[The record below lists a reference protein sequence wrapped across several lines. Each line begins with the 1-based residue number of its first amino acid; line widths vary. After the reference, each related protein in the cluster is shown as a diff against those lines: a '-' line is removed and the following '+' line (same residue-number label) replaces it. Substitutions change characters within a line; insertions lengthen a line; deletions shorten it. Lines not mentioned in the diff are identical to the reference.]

1 MTLWLSLILA
11 AAPADERTSDRYLR
25 QLDELSALWSRYEF
39 DYVKD
44 GRVVEL
50 DERGITT
57 SEAQSYGMLR
67 AVWQRDKEAFA
78 SIWRWTKENLR
89 TRRDLLFAWKH
100 DGRGVVDHNTAS
112 DADVDIALA
121 LIVAS
126 RLFEVKTYR
135 SEALALIDD
144 IWKQEVVVANGVP
157 YLSAGNWASR
167 ERYVTIHVGY
177 LAPASYTVFA
187 EVDAKHDWRGLAASS
202 YALLDWLQERTKLPP
217 EIVYLDKNKNTLLL
231 SKPGGKIA
239 TFGYD
244 VVPLFFR
251 LAVDAA
257 WHGRA
262 ERSARVLLDNVEE
275 IYATSG
281 RLVERYDTNGHPLSQ
296 LEGLP
301 HYASVHALA
310 LVEDRDFAERLER
323 EKLAQLFGKALQ
335 NKETPYYLHNW
346 LWFDRAFALDRVVQ
360 GNELFAFL
368 RPFDMEGFL
377 VHLPLAWV
385 LATFVSFFLGKR
397 FRAARV
403 AFVVSGLALC
413 ARYLVWRLTTSLNFV
428 ETFGPIIS
436 IALWCAEAYSFTT
449 VVLLVL
455 QVGLWPREKPA
466 RPDVPSF
473 TPSVDV
479 LIPIYSESTDI
490 LDKTLIAAVAMRY
503 ANKKIWVC
511 DDSHRDEVRTLAAS
525 HGAGYIK
532 GPKKHAKAGNLN
544 NAMTVTSGELVLVF
558 DTDHIPVTSFL
569 EETVSWFVDD
579 KLAVVQTPHHFYND
593 DIFQRAFRLEGTV
606 ANEQDLF
613 NHAIQN
619 GRDGWGGAFFVGS
632 GALFRRKALDENG
645 GFNLL
650 SITED
655 IHTSQHLHARGW
667 RTRFV
672 DKDLAVG
679 LTAENLSS
687 YLVQRR
693 RWMLGCLQI
702 FFKDNPILHRG
713 LPLRLRLG
721 YFASLYYFLHPLF
734 RVIYWLTPL
743 YFLFFHLHPLF
754 ADLPEL
760 LAYLMPAIIFLPMV
774 SSALLPGW
782 PRFGWGVVYELV
794 VSFPLFRAM
803 FDLFLPKSLGF
814 KVTPKGIV
822 STKRSFDASSSLLTI
837 IAALL
842 TLAGIVKGYVE
853 MTAFGIER
861 DAYVLNIVWA
871 TVNLLGLAVALL
883 VAWERPQRRV
893 EERLRRTFKVRVD
906 GIEMGATRDVSLSGC
921 ALEVT
926 RSAAVLAMASEADL
940 TLDMYDGP
948 LILPA
953 KRVYEQPLG
962 GGRLRLGFRFVLGAA
977 ERRALL
983 LALYAHPKSW
993 ERAHANEPRS
1003 NLAMFWH
1010 LTRGIARALLPALLV
1025 MGVCSSAHAEG
1036 IRESWYMM
1044 RGRSNMEIGNFKAAI
1059 EAYEK
1064 AVELNPDNADAMRS
1078 LGTAY
1083 EQQGLYDKAVEQY
1096 DKYLARFPDDTDVNF
1111 AQAQRLKWS
1120 RYGYRRK
1127 DAIRYYRQGLAK
1139 KDDPAMRLELAKLLA
1154 QDKKD
1159 VRAAL
1164 DEYERLLDATPNDA
1178 TLRRDYQKLLL
1189 WDEAQGTRA
1198 IPEYE
1203 KTWKERHDYETGRT
1217 LAELYARDGKYHD
1230 KAIATYSE
1238 LVRMRPE
1245 DAKTRRA
1252 YAGLLA
1258 RRAGTR
1264 KQALD
1269 EYERLTKAGDRE
1281 SRIAYAGL
1289 LASDEDTLPQALELY
1304 HQAAKADGRDVRPR
1318 VGLARAYA
1326 AQGDRQ
1332 RALEQARLARKL
1344 APNDATVARLNYE
1357 LEGRDGPAVTGKVTA
1372 LIQPAGVYELY
1383 GFGATASGSLEVA
1396 GTVVA
1401 GLRAGGET
1409 YWSGVER
1416 ASGAV
1421 VGAFA
1426 EVLVGE
1432 ADLASARIDL
1442 HTLADAG
1449 LEVAASFDHRA
1460 GDLLL
1465 RPSVERT
1472 LRFDSYLA
1480 LVGAEGRGAARSH
1493 LARVEARI
1501 EHDRLHAWVAPH
1513 LGFIT
1518 ANSDSSNLQL
1528 GAEGGAQW
1536 FAVADSTT
1544 RFGLGATTYLT
1555 HYGTDHGAFDGPLGD
1570 GYFSPDLFWSNA
1582 LTASLSVR
1590 TAAHE
1595 LRLFAGP
1602 ALQYQKAGTTPG
1614 GVRFGG
1620 GGGIHYSYEILPKLT
1635 WESEADL
1642 TRTSNV
1648 YTRVGLS
1655 TRLVYA
1661 Y

>member
-1 MTLWLSLILA
+1 MTLWLSLLLVA
-11 AAPADERTSDRYLR
+11 TPADERTSDRYLR

-67 AVWQRDKEAFA
+67 AVWQRDKEAFSA
-78 SIWRWTKENLR
+78 VWRWTKENLR
-89 TRRDLLFAWKH
+89 TRRDALFAWKH
-100 DGRGVVDHNTAS
+100 DGRGVVDHNSAS

-121 LIVAS
+121 LLVAS
-126 RLFEVKTYR
+126 RVFDVKTYR
-135 SEALALIDD
+135 TEALAIIDD
-144 IWKQEVVVANGVP
+144 IWKQEVVVAGDTP

-177 LAPASYTVFA
+177 LAPAAFTAFG
-187 EVDAKHDWRGLAASS
+187 EVDSKHDWRGLATAS
-202 YALLDWLQERTKLPP
+202 YALLGWLQERTKLPP
-217 EIVYLDKNKNTLLL
+217 EIVYLDKTKNTLLL
-231 SKPGGKIA
+231 NKPGGKVA
-239 TFGYD
+239 PFGYD

-251 LAVDAA
+251 LAVDATWNA
-257 WHGRA
+257 RA
-262 ERSARVLLDNVEE
+262 ESVARQLLDNVEE
-275 IYATSG
+275 IYTRSG
-281 RLVERYDTNGHPLSQ
+281 KLVERYDTDGHPLSQ

-310 LVEDRDFAERLER
+310 TVMNADFAERLAGD
-323 EKLAQLFGKALQ
+323 KLDKLFAKALQ
-335 NKETPYYLHNW
+335 NQETPYYLHNW

-377 VHLPLAWV
+377 VHLPLVWV
-385 LATFVSFFLGKR
+385 LATFVTFFLAKR
-397 FRAARV
+397 YRAARI
-403 AFVVSGLALC
+403 AFVISGLALC
-413 ARYLVWRLTTSLNFV
+413 ARYLVWRLATSLNFV
-428 ETFGPIIS
+428 EALGPVIS

-455 QVGLWPREKPA
+455 QVGLRRGAKPS
-466 RPDVPSF
+466 RPDDPSF

-503 ANKKIWVC
+503 PNKKIWVC
-511 DDSHRDEVRTLAAS
+511 DDSHRDEVRVLAES

-544 NAMTVTSGELVLVF
+544 NAMTFTQGELVLVF

-569 EETVSWFVDD
+569 EETVPWFADA
-579 KLAVVQTPHHFYND
+579 KMAVVQTPHHFYND
-593 DIFQRAFRLEGTV
+593 DIFQRAFRLEGAV

-619 GRDGWGGAFFVGS
+619 GRDGWGGSFFVGS
-632 GALFRRKALDENG
+632 GAVFRRRALEENG

-679 LTAENLSS
+679 LTAENLAS

-702 FFKDNPILHRG
+702 FFKDNPLLHHG
-713 LPLRLRLG
+713 LPWRLRLG

-760 LAYLMPAIIFLPMV
+760 LAYLLPAIIFLPMV
-774 SSALLPGW
+774 SSVLLPGW

-822 STKRSFDASSSLLTI
+822 STHRSFDAGSSLLTI

-842 TLAGIVKGYVE
+842 TLAGIIKGYVE

-861 DAYVLNIVWA
+861 DAYVLNIAWA

-893 EERLRRTFKVRVD
+893 EERLRRTFKVQLD
-906 GIEMGATRDVSLSGC
+906 GVELGMTSDVSLSGC
-921 ALEVT
+921 GMTVN
-926 RSAAVLAMASEADL
+926 RSAAVLAMPPEGEL
-940 TLDMYDGP
+940 TLTMYDGAVA
-948 LILPA
+948 LPA
-953 KRVYEQPLG
+953 RRVYELPLG
-962 GGRLRLGFRFVLGAA
+962 GGRLRLGFIFALTAS
-977 ERRALL
+977 ERKALL
-983 LALYAHPKSW
+983 LELFAHPKSW
-993 ERAHANEPRS
+993 ETAHVHEPRS
-1003 NLAMFWH
+1003 NVAMFWH
-1010 LTRGIARALLPALLV
+1010 LVRGVVRALLPMVLV
-1025 MGVCSSAHAEG
+1025 LGVCSSAHAEG
-1036 IRESWYMM
+1036 IRESWYLM
-1044 RGRSNMEIGNFKAAI
+1044 RGRSNMEIGNYKAAI

-1064 AVELNPDNADAMRS
+1064 AVEQNPDNRDSMRA

-1096 DKYLARFPDDTDVNF
+1096 DKYLTRFPDDTEINF

-1120 RYGYRRK
+1120 RYAYRRK
-1127 DAIRYYRQGLAK
+1127 DAIRYYRQGLSQ

-1164 DEYERLLDATPNDA
+1164 DEYEKLLDKNPNDPA
-1178 TLRRDYQKLLL
+1178 LRRDYQKLLL

-1203 KTWKERHDYETGRT
+1203 KVWKERHDYETGRT
-1217 LAELYARDGKYHD
+1217 LAELYSRDSKYHD
-1230 KAIATYSE
+1230 KAVATYAE

-1245 DAKTRRA
+1245 DTKTRRA

-1258 RRAGTR
+1258 QRGGTR
-1264 KQALD
+1264 QQALE
-1269 EYERLTKAGDRE
+1269 EYEKLSKSGDRE

-1289 LASDEDTLPQALELY
+1289 LAEDEDTLPQAIEVY
-1304 HQAAKADGRDVRPR
+1304 HQAAKADPKDVRPR

-1326 AQGDRQ
+1326 AQGEREK
-1332 RALEQARLARKL
+1332 ALEQARLARKL
-1344 APNDATVARLNYE
+1344 APNDPEVARLNYQ
-1357 LEGRDGPAVTGKVTA
+1357 LEGRDGPAITGKLTA
-1372 LIQPAGVYELY
+1372 LIQPSDVFELY
-1383 GFGATASGSLEVA
+1383 GFTATASGSMEIA
-1396 GTVVA
+1396 RKVVA
-1401 GLRAGGET
+1401 GVRAGGET
-1409 YWSGVER
+1409 YWNDTER
-1416 ASGAV
+1416 ASGGV
-1421 VGAFA
+1421 IGAFA

-1432 ADLASARIDL
+1432 ADLASARIEV
-1442 HTLADAG
+1442 HTLAEAG
-1449 LEVAASFDHRA
+1449 VEAGAAFDHRS
-1460 GDLLL
+1460 GQLRV

-1472 LRFDSYLA
+1472 LRYDSYLA

-1493 LARVEARI
+1493 LARVEARL
-1501 EHDRLHAWVAPH
+1501 ERERLHLWAAPH
-1513 LGFIT
+1513 LGFVT
-1518 ANSDSSNLQL
+1518 ANTDTSNLQM
-1528 GAEGGAQW
+1528 GAEGGLQW
-1536 FAVADSTT
+1536 FAIADSTT
-1544 RFGLGATTYLT
+1544 RFGLGGTTYLT
-1555 HYGTDHGAFDGPLGD
+1555 HYGSDHGAFDGQLGD
-1570 GYFSPDLFWSNA
+1570 GYFSPDFFWSNA
-1582 LTASLSVR
+1582 LIASLSVSKE
-1590 TAAHE
+1590 AHD

-1620 GGGIHYSYEILPKLT
+1620 GAGIAYAYAFTPRLA
-1635 WESEADL
+1635 WESAGEI

-1648 YTRVGLS
+1648 YTRINLS